1 MHTSAG
7 KATLKGKVPSKW
19 QIDTISLRLI
29 IAVFDEGSIAK
40 AARREFIAASAISK
54 RLNEIEQIVGT
65 SIIKRHARG
74 VEPTAAGLVLLN
86 HARAMV
92 ERWESLYAQLSEF
105 SDGLKG
111 QITVYAN
118 TSAIHEFLP
127 DEVNSF
133 LKQHE
138 SIDIKIE
145 ERLSAEVARAVSDGT
160 ADIGICR
167 DLVDFGALE
176 VIPYKTDHL
185 ALIVPHHHYLAK
197 RKDIEFEEVVDLP
210 QVGLMCNGTVNRF
223 LEQMAANCKKKLH
236 FRLQVPHFEAARSA
250 IQAGVGVGLLPIEC
264 VQKSMKGLGLS
275 AIPLRN
281 TWATQTIVICIKSR
295 QGLSVSSRYL
305 LDHLL
310 NETDSTEPGATNFSL
325 NASAHIHRLW

>member
-1 MHTSAG
+1 MSTSAG
-7 KATLKGKVPSKW
+7 KATLKRKVPSKW

-74 VEPTAAGLVLLN
+74 VEPTAAGLVLLS

-92 ERWESLYAQLSEF
+92 DSWESLYAQLSEF
-105 SDGLKG
+105 SDGMKG
-111 QITVYAN
+111 QITIYAN

-127 DEVNSF
+127 DDINRF

-138 SIDIKIE
+138 LIDIKLE
-145 ERLSAEVARAVSDGT
+145 ERLSVEVARAVSDGT

-167 DLVDFGALE
+167 DLVDFGNLE
-176 VIPYKTDHL
+176 VIPYKADHL
-185 ALIVPHHHYLAK
+185 ALVVPHHHPLAR
-197 RKDIEFEEVVDLP
+197 RKTIAFETIIDLP

-223 LEQMAANCKKKLH
+223 LEQMASNCKKKLQ

-250 IQAGVGVGLLPIEC
+250 IQAGVGVGILPVEC
-264 VQKSMKGLGLS
+264 VEKSTKSLGLS
-275 AIPLRN
+275 VIPLSD
-281 TWATQTIVICIKSR
+281 TWATQAMVICIKSR

-305 LDHLL
+305 LDHFL
-310 NETDSTEPGATNFSL
+310 NENTALEPVATNFSL
-325 NASAHIHRLW
+325 NASAYAHSLW